1 MISIIT
7 ATYNV
12 EQTIFSCLDSLRQ
25 QTVPFEHI
33 IIDALSSDSTL
44 EIIKEQS
51 PDSHVISEKD
61 NGLYDALN
69 KGIGMATGEVVGI
82 LHADDFYAGAE
93 VLSRVAEVFEDPSV
107 EACYG
112 DLLYVVESEIGRGG
126 DREGEENT
134 DSLPDSLATSRFTI
148 KRYWKSGSYDS
159 RKFYWGWMP
168 PHPTF
173 FVRKSVYEKYGLF
186 NLNLGTAADY
196 ELMLRFLV
204 KQQISCKYIPEVLVK
219 MRVGGV
225 SNASLGNRVKA
236 NRMDRKAWYVNGL
249 KPYPWTVA
257 LKPLRKISQ
266 WFRRPR
272 RPREMER

>member
-1 MISIIT
+1 MKISIIT
-7 ATYNV
+7 STFNAAATLRHCFFSLA
-12 EQTIFSCLDSLRQ
+12 EQSVSC
-25 QTVPFEHI
+25 EHI
-33 IIDALSSDSTL
+33 VIDGGSTDGTL
-44 EIIKEQS
+44 EIINEHCSRIGQF
-51 PDSHVISEKD
+51 VSEND
-61 NGLYDALN
+61 RGLYDALN
-69 KGIGMATGEVVGI
+69 KGIRLATGDVVGI
-82 LHADDFYAGAE
+82 LHADDFYADAE
-93 VLSRVAEVFEDPSV
+93 VLSRIAEVFEDPSV

-112 DLLYVVESEIGRGG
+112 DLLYVVESEIGRGR

-134 DSLPDSLATSRFTI
+134 NSQPDSLAPSRFTI
-148 KRYWKSGSYDS
+148 KRYWKSGSYDP

-186 NLNLGTAADY
+186 NLGLGTAADY
-196 ELMLRFLV
+196 ELMLRLLV

-236 NRMDRKAWYVNGL
+236 NRMDRKAWDVNGL
-249 KPYPWTVA
+249 KPYPWTAA

-272 RPREMER
+272 EVGR